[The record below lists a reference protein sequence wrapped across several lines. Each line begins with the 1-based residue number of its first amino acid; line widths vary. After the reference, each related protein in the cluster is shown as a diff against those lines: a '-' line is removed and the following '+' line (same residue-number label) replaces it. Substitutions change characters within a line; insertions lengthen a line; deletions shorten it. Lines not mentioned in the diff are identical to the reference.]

1 MGAGDGGA
9 GVGACGSVGVDWDWV
24 FLRCLREARCV
35 SRLAGGRVL
44 LQGAQKKGV
53 GTKVA
58 VAVAAAAGDCVD
70 A

>member
-1 MGAGDGGA
+1 M
-9 GVGACGSVGVDWDWV
+9 GVDWDWV

-53 GTKVA
+53 GTKAA
-58 VAVAAAAGDCVD
+58 VAVAAVAGDCVD